1 MAAGGKPPKAAR
13 ASKARSEP
21 KASGVHSGQPKAS
34 EGGPPQSSQQRI
46 LDGRAWAEFCDS
58 LKRAGDVVLREGTPR
73 DAFDRA
79 EGYRYLSRLTRVAL
93 ESFLE
98 FADPLFPVLRRP
110 AHETVK
116 IGADNPDNYY
126 QSAALSGE
134 HDYRVRGSRGTVH
147 YLGFGSYAGGYGSA
161 GRRGQTGY
169 LDASQ
174 LELAPGGRFEMIL
187 SSREQ
192 PGNWLRMQPDTSLLI
207 VRQTFQDRGQERI
220 AELTI
225 ERVGGEG
232 GPQPITPEF
241 VDRGLQ
247 AAAAYV
253 AGTAGLFAD
262 WAEGFA
268 LHKNQLSE
276 LDPAVAAAAHGDP
289 NILYFHG
296 YWELA
301 PGEALVIDV
310 TPPRC
315 DYWNFQLN
323 NHWMESLDYR
333 YHTIALNHAQVRPRP
348 DGSVRLV
355 VSHQDPGAPNW
366 IQTAGHRRGTMCLR
380 WVGAKQH
387 PAPKTRV
394 VELGD
399 LASIL

>member
-1 MAAGGKPPKAAR
+1 MDAD
-13 ASKARSEP
+13 ASDSD
-21 KASGVHSGQPKAS
+21 AS
-34 EGGPPQSSQQRI
+34 QSRI
-46 LDGRAWAEFCDS
+46 LDGRAWSDFCDA

-93 ESFLE
+93 ESCIE

-134 HDYRVRGSRGTVH
+134 HDYRVRGSRGSVH
-147 YLGFGSYAGGYGSA
+147 YLGFGSYAGGYGSS

-169 LDASQ
+169 LDANQ
-174 LELAPGGRFEMIL
+174 LRIEPDGRFEMVL
-187 SSREQ
+187 SSREH
-192 PGNWLRMQPDTSLLI
+192 PGNWLRMEPDTSLFI
-207 VRQTFQDRGQERI
+207 VRQTFQDRKRERI
-220 AELTI
+220 AELTL
-225 ERVGGEG
+225 ERLGGSG
-232 GPQPITPEF
+232 GPQPITPEL

-268 LHKNQLSE
+268 KHPNQLPRF
-276 LDPAVAAAAHGDP
+276 DPAIAAAAHGDP

-296 YWELA
+296 YWQLA
-301 PGEALVIDV
+301 GDEALVIEV
-310 TPPRC
+310 KPPVC

-333 YHTIALNHAQVRPRP
+333 YHTIALNHAQVRAGA

-355 VSHQDPGAPNW
+355 VAHTDPGVPNW
-366 IQTAGHRRGTMCLR
+366 IETAGHRRGTMCLR
-380 WVGAKQH
+380 WVGAREH
-387 PAPKTRV
+387 PAPTTGV
-394 VELGD
+394 VSLRD
-399 LASIL
+399 VARKV

>member
-13 ASKARSEP
+13 SE
-21 KASGVHSGQPKAS
+21 PKAS
-34 EGGPPQSSQQRI
+34 EGGPPQSSQRRI
-46 LDGRAWAEFCDS
+46 LDGRAWADFCRA
-58 LKRAGDVVLREGTPR
+58 LERAGDVVLRDESPH
-73 DAFDRA
+73 DPFDRA

-116 IGADNPDNYY
+116 IGADNPDNHY
-126 QSAALSGE
+126 QSAAISGE

-147 YLGFGSYAGGYGSA
+147 YLGFGTYAGGYGSA

-174 LELAPGGRFEMIL
+174 LELGPDGSFEMIL
-187 SSREQ
+187 SCREQ
-192 PGNWLRMQPDTSLLI
+192 PRNWLRMQPDTSLFI
-207 VRQTFQDRGQERI
+207 VRQTFQDRKQERI
-220 AELTI
+220 AELAI
-225 ERVGGEG
+225 ERVGAAG
-232 GPQPITPEF
+232 GPQPITPES

-268 LHKNQLSE
+268 QRVNQLPRF
-276 LDPAVAAAAHGDP
+276 DPAVAAAAHGDP

-296 YWELA
+296 YWELE
-301 PGEALVIDV
+301 PDQALLIDV

-333 YHTIALNHAQVRPRP
+333 YHRVALNHAQVRLRP

-355 VSHQDPGAPNW
+355 VSQRDPGVPNW
-366 IQTAGHRRGTMCLR
+366 IETAGHRRGTMCLR
-380 WVGAKQH
+380 WVGADRH
-387 PAPKTRV
+387 PEPTTRV
-394 VELGD
+394 VKLADLG
-399 LASIL
+399 AIL